1 MRNVDWAMFTFLNH
15 LVIDAGIGLLPGA
28 SPEENRAAYEA
39 FFADTPMGATR
50 RARAQEVVSTQ
61 RTEFQAHDLE
71 IGFRYE
77 AGALVPDG
85 TEPPLSDPMGSTYH
99 PTTRPGHRL
108 PHAWLAEPDG
118 DRVSTHDLTPHD
130 GFALL
135 TGPGSDGW
143 VAAAAAAADK
153 LGVPVRAVRIG
164 SAAGAEV
171 HTDVEGTWAAL
182 REVTDE
188 GAVLVRPDN
197 HVAFRAPGV
206 VADPEKALL
215 DALSTVLGR

>member
-1 MRNVDWAMFTFLNH
+1 MFTFLNH
-15 LVIDAGIGLLPGA
+15 LVIDAGLGLMPGA
-28 SPEENRAAYEA
+28 SAQENRAAYEA
-39 FFADTPMGATR
+39 FFAETPMGATR

-77 AGALVPDG
+77 TGALVPDG
-85 TEPPLSDPMGSTYH
+85 TDAPPSDPMGSTYH

-108 PHAWLAEPDG
+108 PHAWLTSPDG
-118 DRVSTHDLTPHD
+118 ERVSTHDLAPHD

-135 TGPGSDGW
+135 TGPGADSW
-143 VAAAAAAADK
+143 VAAADAAAAK

-164 SAAGAEV
+164 ASEGPDV
-171 HTDVEGTWAAL
+171 HLDLDGTWAAL
-182 REVTDE
+182 RQVSAD

-197 HVAFRAPGV
+197 HVAFRGTDAV
-206 VADPEKALL
+206 NDPEKTLI
-215 DALSTVLGR
+215 DALSTVLCR

>member
-1 MRNVDWAMFTFLNH
+1 
-15 LVIDAGIGLLPGA
+15 
-28 SPEENRAAYEA
+28 
-39 FFADTPMGATR
+39 MGATR

-71 IGFRYE
+71 IGFRYDT
-77 AGALVPDG
+77 GALVPDG
-85 TEPPLSDPMGSTYH
+85 TDAPPSDPMGSTYH

-108 PHAWLAEPDG
+108 PHAWLAGSDG
-118 DRVSTHDLTPHD
+118 ARVSTHDLTSWD

-135 TGPGSDGW
+135 TGAGSDSW
-143 VAAAAAAADK
+143 VAAAAAASEK

-164 SAAGAEV
+164 ASGGAGV
-171 HTDVEGTWAAL
+171 HADVNSTWAAL
-182 REVTDE
+182 REVSDA

-197 HVAFRAPGV
+197 HVAYRAHDA
-206 VADPEKALL
+206 VADPEKALI